1 MASDDPLSM
10 SLDDIIKLKRQ
21 GRRGGRSNQR
31 GRGRGRGRG
40 NMSTGNTEQYTDFA
54 SGRPGNVGG
63 RGAGGGGRGFG
74 NSGRGR
80 GLRVL
85 TTKFGVKGA
94 SRGRSTPSALG
105 NRLGRG
111 RRGRGFG
118 APGRSSDI
126 SNDEGRGR
134 GRESIIQRSRNRGQ
148 NTNDFRSFQSRE
160 MAFSPNRQFMKGRLQ
175 QPQRSVPAIQQFNRN
190 QARNDIMNQRRGLTT
205 GGMKT
210 SGNLGAPLRVR
221 VGSGTIVRGLRS
233 DQLLLQKIRQSKKT
247 HVQDKLDRFEAI
259 RDKRDRSRNARDSSL
274 ESNSIVSLSS
284 HRGLTVSIK
293 NNIAS
298 HSLHNGTTSRSRPR
312 LNRHKGKKSQDNM
325 FAPATFTIVNDQV
338 NSYDSDFEML
348 PDPTRRI
355 TKRNIITTRDA
366 RPPRNTVS
374 LSIGS
379 DNLRSLPEPHRQI
392 LDPKIQKEIAMLQG
406 KEEVTLNSGP
416 GPGVKGFRHVPS
428 QTTRSLNERFTN
440 ERLVT
445 V

>member
-1 MASDDPLSM
+1 MASEDPLSM
-10 SLDDIIKLKRQ
+10 SLDDIIKMKRQ
-21 GRRGGRSNQR
+21 GRRGGKSNQR
-31 GRGRGRGRG
+31 GKMRGKGRGRG
-40 NMSTGNTEQYTDFA
+40 NINTGNTEQYTEFQK
-54 SGRPGNVGG
+54 GRQGAGGGRG
-63 RGAGGGGRGFG
+63 RGAGNRGFG

-94 SRGRSTPSALG
+94 ARGRNAGVLQG
-105 NRLGRG
+105 NRLGQG

-118 APGRSSDI
+118 SSGKGNGLT
-126 SNDEGRGR
+126 SDEIRRR
-134 GRESIIQRSRNRGQ
+134 GREGIIQRLKDRD
-148 NTNDFRSFQSRE
+148 DFTDNFQVHGGES
-160 MAFSPNRQFMKGRLQ
+160 ASTSGRQMVKGRLK
-175 QPQRSVPAIQQFNRN
+175 SLKKSISNIQQLNRN
-190 QARNDIMNQRRGLTT
+190 IARNEIVNQRRGIAV
-205 GGMKT
+205 GMKT

-233 DQLLLQKIRQSKKT
+233 DQLLLQKIRQLKKSK
-247 HVQDKLDRFEAI
+247 VQARLEKLEAY
-259 RDKRDRSRNARDSSL
+259 REKRDRSHNERESSL

-293 NNIAS
+293 NDMAS
-298 HSLHNGTTSRSRPR
+298 QSVHNGMTSRSRPR
-312 LNRHKGKKSQDNM
+312 LSRHKSKKNPGLFS
-325 FAPATFTIVNDQV
+325 PAAITIVNDHAS
-338 NSYDSDFEML
+338 SYDSDFEML
-348 PDPTRRI
+348 PDPSRRI
-355 TKRNIITTRDA
+355 TKRNIITTRDP
-366 RPPRNTVS
+366 RPRNTVS
-374 LSIGS
+374 LSIGA

-440 ERLVT
+440 ERMVT

>member
-21 GRRGGRSNQR
+21 GRRGGKSNQR
-31 GRGRGRGRG
+31 GKMRGRGRGRG
-40 NMSTGNTEQYTDFA
+40 NINTGNTEQYTEFQRNRL
-54 SGRPGNVGG
+54 GPPGG
-63 RGAGGGGRGFG
+63 RGRALGNRGFG
-74 NSGRGR
+74 NNGRGR

-94 SRGRSTPSALG
+94 ARGRNTSVLQG
-105 NRLGRG
+105 NRLGQG
-111 RRGRGFG
+111 RRGRGF
-118 APGRSSDI
+118 SS
-126 SNDEGRGR
+126 SGRGNGLTSDEIRRR
-134 GRESIIQRSRNRGQ
+134 GREGILQRLKDRDDFTDNFQGGERASTSGRQMARGRLKSIQRSL
-148 NTNDFRSFQSRE
+148 
-160 MAFSPNRQFMKGRLQ
+160 PN
-175 QPQRSVPAIQQFNRN
+175 IQQLNRN
-190 QARNDIMNQRRGLTT
+190 IARNEIVNQRRGIPV
-205 GGMKT
+205 GMKT

-233 DQLLLQKIRQSKKT
+233 DQLLLQKIRQMKKSK
-247 HVQDKLDRFEAI
+247 VQGRLEKLEAY
-259 RDKRDRSRNARDSSL
+259 REKRERPHNERESSL

-293 NNIAS
+293 NDMAS
-298 HSLHNGTTSRSRPR
+298 QMVHNGMMSRSRPR
-312 LNRHKGKKSQDNM
+312 LSRHKSKKNPDLFS
-325 FAPATFTIVNDQV
+325 PAAITIVNDHAS
-338 NSYDSDFEML
+338 SYDSDFEMI
-348 PDPTRRI
+348 PDPSRRI
-355 TKRNIITTRDA
+355 TKRNIITTRDP
-366 RPPRNTVS
+366 RPRNTVS
-374 LSIGS
+374 LSIGA

-440 ERLVT
+440 ERMVT